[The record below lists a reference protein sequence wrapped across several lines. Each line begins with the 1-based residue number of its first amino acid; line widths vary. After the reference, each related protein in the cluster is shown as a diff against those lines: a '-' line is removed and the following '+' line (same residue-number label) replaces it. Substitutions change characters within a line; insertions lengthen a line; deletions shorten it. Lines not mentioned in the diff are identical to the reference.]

1 MLRLIVFLSTQFMF
15 IEVMASENIKPQNRG
30 IASTAH
36 PLATQAAAD
45 IYRQGGNSVDAAI
58 TVSFVLSVVEPT
70 MSGLGGR
77 AQAILRT
84 ATGEFIGYNGM
95 TEIPQGFVKTEN
107 MPNSGYS
114 TIATPGLIALLWDMH
129 EEYGELPFE
138 ELLKPAIK
146 YAEKG
151 FYILPG
157 EAERHKS
164 AVSEINKSKGM
175 ADAFLKSDGSS
186 FVSGELLR
194 QPVLAHTLKQI
205 ADDGAD
211 AFYEGEIAKLMSQD
225 IIDNGGFVTLQD
237 LVDYQVLPG
246 RYISIPYR
254 GFNIHTL
261 AAPAGGGLI
270 AKTLMLLNTFDV
282 ANMDER
288 RWAALVSQALA
299 ISIESMSDNYY
310 EKDLDVLLDQ
320 TWASKERKR
329 ISIPRS
335 SSRVRSLDI
344 SFSKKFDTNWVGEP
358 GAHTSH
364 FVTADCSGLAVSL
377 TQTIGP
383 VFGAKAATPN
393 LGFAYAAT
401 MGGYLRTGPQIPGE
415 RPRTAIAPVFVTKK
429 NKIVLALGAAG
440 GIRIP
445 SAIVQT
451 ISRFIDQGKTLS
463 EAIAAPR
470 IHPKQRIDEN
480 NRRVIDLLAFEAETS
495 APGWSQADVNYW
507 HTQGFNV
514 TEVDKHASFG
524 RVHAITKQNN
534 VLKGTAD
541 PDWEGSASDQMI
553 CGGVAN

>member
-15 IEVMASENIKPQNRG
+15 IHVMACENIKPQNRG

-84 ATGEFIGYNGM
+84 DTGEFIGYNGM

-107 MPNSGYS
+107 MPDSGYS
-114 TIATPGLIALLWDMH
+114 TIATPGLVALLWDMH
-129 EEYGELPFE
+129 EKYGELPFE

-151 FYILPG
+151 FHILPG

-164 AVSEINKSKGM
+164 AVSEVSKSKGM
-175 ADAFLKSDGSS
+175 VDAFLKSDGSS
-186 FVSGELLR
+186 FVSGELLK

-211 AFYEGEIAKLMSQD
+211 AFYEGEIAKLMGQD
-225 IIDNGGFVTLQD
+225 IVDHGGFVTLQD
-237 LVDYQVLPG
+237 LADYQVLPG

-282 ANMDER
+282 ATMDER
-288 RWAALVSQALA
+288 RWATIMSQALA

-310 EKDLDVLLDQ
+310 EKDLEVLLDQ
-320 TWASKERKR
+320 TWALKERKR
-329 ISIPRS
+329 ISIPISSMDIDSSDERS
-335 SSRVRSLDI
+335 FEDS
-344 SFSKKFDTNWVGEP
+344 DTDWVGEA

-383 VFGAKAATPN
+383 VFGAKVATPK

-415 RPRTAIAPVFVTKK
+415 RPRTAIAPVIITRD
-429 NKIVLALGAAG
+429 NKIILALGAAG

-470 IHPKQRIDEN
+470 IHPHQSIDEN
-480 NRRVIDLLAFEAETS
+480 NHRVIDLLAFEAETS
-495 APGWSQADVNYW
+495 SPGWSQADVTYW
-507 HTQGFNV
+507 RTHGFNV

-524 RVHAITKQNN
+524 RVHAITRQNN
-534 VLKGTAD
+534 ILKGTAD
-541 PDWEGSASDQMI
+541 PDWEGAASDQMI